1 MSRSQAYVRTFNRPL
16 RVGLLPAA
24 ITAIALLAASL
35 APLPAAAQ
43 AAASS
48 PVIRGEPVAP
58 LKVTGDPAKLKPS
71 TARTPP
77 KTVPEGEPLPAGPR
91 PPRQPIADPKVQL
104 RSGTAGSSAAAV
116 GDAPLPPGTLS
127 TPKVNVA
134 GITSNSNPPDTVGD
148 VGRNH
153 YVQMTNAAAAG
164 GQTTFQIFRKD
175 GTAPAGGT
183 GGPFRFGG
191 LWPVTDTNCSTDL
204 GDPIV
209 VYDHL
214 ADRWLLSQ
222 FAQPGGDPNPGFICI
237 AISQTPDPTANTW
250 FLYTLQLHT
259 DLPDFPKFGVWP
271 DGYYMSSYE
280 GATLGVYVFDRAN
293 MLLGNAAGFFK
304 TTINSL
310 GNGAV
315 RDTRILPAD
324 LDGPAPPAGTPNYF
338 VRSVDNAQDPA
349 APANDRIEVYE
360 ARVNW
365 LAATFTFPLVDTL
378 TPAAFN
384 IMVCDRNGLT
394 ASAPGVTPVI
404 APVRDCIP
412 QPNETDTV
420 DALSN
425 RPMMQLKYRNF
436 GTHAALVFNQT
447 IDVAGSINAVIPAI
461 TPVNE
466 VAGIRWYELRKT
478 GVNPWAIQQEGTF
491 APQPNGAT
499 AENQL
504 LHRWMGSM
512 AMDRFGNMA
521 LGYSIVNADA
531 ANPVFPGIRYSGR
544 RVDDLPGL
552 LPQIERVIQNGAN
565 AQNDGTATVVPQRWG
580 DYSAMSV
587 DPVDDCTFWFTT
599 HLPGAGGNGARPTRI
614 ASMQFDQ
621 CATDLAITKTSI
633 PIQATAGSPLTYRL
647 TVTNN
652 GPLDTSGVRVV
663 DTLPAGVGFVAATA
677 PCVQAPAG
685 TLTCT
690 LPNIPNGGSLS
701 FDIQVTVGA
710 GVVAGGSNTITN
722 TAVVSA
728 DQTDSN
734 PANNTA
740 SLTTIVAD
748 LADLRLSKT
757 CKPDNPAP
765 TGTNAFCTIFVDNL
779 GPSAAR
785 NVVITD
791 THLSAGSFLITSATF
806 TPPLTA
812 CAVAGGVVTC
822 NVGTLAAGAG
832 VTMTVNFTSNFA
844 VDVNDTATVTS
855 STPDPNLA
863 NNTATGRVSF
873 IGVADLAL
881 TKTGAP
887 GPVTAG
893 TNLTYTLR
901 VQNNG
906 PSAAPNVVLTDFLPA
921 EVKLVNATP
930 TQGSCSGTT
939 TPGTPPPLTCNL
951 GALANAASAAV
962 TVVVTVNA
970 NVPNGFTL
978 INNASV
984 VSGFSDPNNGNNNAT
999 ANTLVQTRADL
1010 AVVKT
1015 SDAPAYKP
1023 SSLITYTVTVTNNGP
1038 SNALAVE
1045 VTDNLPSTRQA
1056 IYLSDTGG
1064 CTKSGLTLT
1073 CVLGGMAV
1081 GETRAFNINMT
1092 VKGSRG
1098 NVSNTV
1104 TVTSPT
1110 TDPST
1115 GNNVF
1120 TRTVNIAGGN

>member
-1 MSRSQAYVRTFNRPL
+1 MTPL
-16 RVGLLPAA
+16 Y
-24 ITAIALLAASL
+24 
-35 APLPAAAQ
+35 AAAQ
-43 AAASS
+43 AGSASAPT
-48 PVIRGEPVAP
+48 PVTRGAEVVPY
-58 LKVTGDPAKLKPS
+58 KVKGDPAKLKPGTS
-71 TARTPP
+71 SAP
-77 KTVPEGEPLPAGPR
+77 KTVPEGEPLPTGPR
-91 PPRQPIADPKVQL
+91 PPRKPIADPAVQL
-104 RSGTAGSSAAAV
+104 RSGASATTSAI

-127 TPKVNVA
+127 APKVNVA
-134 GITSNSNPPDTVGD
+134 GINSNSNPPDTVGD
-148 VGRNH
+148 IGRTH

-164 GQTTFQIFRKD
+164 GQTTYQIFRKD

-191 LWPVTDTNCSTDL
+191 LWPATDTNCNTDL

-214 ADRWLLSQ
+214 ADRWVLSQ
-222 FAQPGGDPNPGFICI
+222 FAQPGGNNTPGFICI

-250 FLYTLQLHT
+250 FLYTLQIHT
-259 DLPDFPKFGVWP
+259 GLPDFPKFGVWP
-271 DGYYMSSYE
+271 DGYYMSTYE
-280 GATLGVYVFDRAN
+280 SPNLGVYVFDRAN

-304 TTINSL
+304 TTIGAL
-310 GNGAV
+310 GTAGV

-324 LDGPAPPAGTPNYF
+324 LDGPAPPPGAPNYF
-338 VRSVDNAQDPA
+338 VRSVDNAQDVA

-360 ARVNW
+360 ASVNW
-365 LAATFTFPLVDTL
+365 LAKTFTFNQVSPAL

-384 IMVCDRNGLT
+384 IMVCDRNGLQ
-394 ASAPGVTPVI
+394 ASAPGVNPVI

-412 QPNETDTV
+412 QPNETDTL

-425 RPMMQLKYRNF
+425 RPMMHLKYRNF

-447 IDVAGSINAVIPAI
+447 IDVAGSINAVLPAI
-461 TPVNE
+461 TPANE
-466 VAGIRWYELRKT
+466 VAGIRWYELRKIGAAAWT
-478 GVNPWAIQQEGTF
+478 IQQEGTF

-512 AMDRFGNMA
+512 AIDRFSNMA
-521 LGYSIVNADA
+521 LGYSIVNSDP
-531 ANPVFPGIRYSGR
+531 ANPVFPGIRYGGR

-599 HLPGAGGNGARPTRI
+599 HLAGAGGNGAKPTRI

-633 PIQATAGSPLTYRL
+633 PNVATAGATLTYRL

-663 DTLPAGVGFVAATA
+663 DTLPVGSVNFVATTG

-685 TLTCT
+685 VLTCT
-690 LPNIPNGGSLS
+690 LPNIRSGETFS
-701 FDIQVTVGA
+701 FDVQVTVGD
-710 GVVAGGSNTITN
+710 GIVAGGSNTITN

-734 PANNTA
+734 LANNTA
-740 SLTTIVAD
+740 TLVTIVNES
-748 LADLRLSKT
+748 ADLRLTKT

-765 TGTNAFCTIFVDNL
+765 ANSNAFCTIAIENL
-779 GPSAAR
+779 GVSAAR
-785 NVVITD
+785 NVVVTD
-791 THLSAGSFLITSATF
+791 THLSAGAFTITSATA
-806 TPPLTA
+806 P
-812 CAVAGGVVTC
+812 CVIAGGTVTC
-822 NVGTLAAGAG
+822 AIGTLAAGGRASF
-832 VTMTVNFTSNFA
+832 TVNFTSSAA

-893 TNLTYTLR
+893 TNLVYTMT
-901 VQNNG
+901 VTNNG
-906 PSAAPNVVLTDFLPA
+906 PSTAPNVALADILPA
-921 EVKLVNATP
+921 EVKLVSATP
-930 TQGSCSGTT
+930 SQGSCSGTT
-939 TPGTPPPLTCNL
+939 TPGTPPPLICNL
-951 GALANAASAAV
+951 GSLINGGVATV

-970 NVPNGFTL
+970 DTPNGRTL

-984 VSGFSDPNNGNNNAT
+984 ASGFSDPNNGNNNAT
-999 ANTLVQTRADL
+999 ATTLVQTRADL

-1015 SDAPAYKP
+1015 SDAPSYKP

-1038 SNALAVE
+1038 SNALAVA
-1045 VTDNLPSTRQA
+1045 VTDSLPTTKQA
-1056 IYLSDTGG
+1056 LYLSDTGG

-1073 CVLGGMAV
+1073 CVVGDLAV
-1081 GETRAFNINMT
+1081 GATRAFNINMT
-1092 VKGSRG
+1092 VKGSKG
-1098 NVSNTV
+1098 SIANTANVA
-1104 TVTSPT
+1104 SPT
-1110 TDPST
+1110 TDPT
-1115 GNNVF
+1115 PANNSS
-1120 TRTVNIAGGN
+1120 TRTVTVSGGG

>member
-1 MSRSQAYVRTFNRPL
+1 MNKTLAHVRVSKWSLML
-16 RVGLLPAA
+16 RLMHCSAAA
-24 ITAIALLAASL
+24 IAAVFASMT
-35 APLPAAAQ
+35 PLQATAQ
-43 AAASS
+43 AAAAS
-48 PVIRGEPVAP
+48 PVTQGVAVVP
-58 LKVTGDPAKLKPS
+58 HKVKGDPATLRPS
-71 TARTPP
+71 GPQTGRTA
-77 KTVPEGEPLPAGPR
+77 VSEGEPLPTAPP
-91 PPRQPIADPKVQL
+91 PPRKPIADPKVQL
-104 RSGTAGSSAAAV
+104 KGGAASASSSLN
-116 GDAPLPPGTLS
+116 DAPSPPGLLG
-127 TPKVNVA
+127 TPKINRA
-134 GITSNSNPPDTVGD
+134 GITSIAGPPDTVGD
-148 VGRNH
+148 VGTSH
-153 YVQMTNAAAAG
+153 YVQMVNAT
-164 GQTTFQIFRKD
+164 QFQIFAKD
-175 GTAPAGGT
+175 NTVLPPLV
-183 GGPFRFGG
+183 GGPFNFGN
-191 LWPVTDTNCSTDL
+191 LWATVGGACNTNL

-209 VYDHL
+209 VFDHL
-214 ADRWLLSQ
+214 ADRWVLSQ
-222 FAQPGGDPNPGFICI
+222 FAQPGGTGTAGFICI

-250 FLYTLQLHT
+250 FLYAWQIHT
-259 DLPDFPKFGVWP
+259 TLPDYPKFGVWP
-271 DGYYMSSYE
+271 DGYYMSTYE
-280 GATLGVYVFDRAN
+280 SPNLGVYVFDRAS

-304 TTINSL
+304 TTIGAL
-310 GNGAV
+310 GTAGV

-338 VRSVDNAQDPA
+338 VRSVDNAQDPG

-360 ARVNW
+360 ATVSW
-365 LAATFTFPLVDTL
+365 LNGGTFTFNQVLPAL

-384 IMVCDRNGLT
+384 IMVCNRNGLT
-394 ASAPGVTPVI
+394 ASLPGVNPVI
-404 APVRDCIP
+404 SPVRDCIP
-412 QPNETDTV
+412 QPNEIDTL

-447 IDVAGSINAVIPAI
+447 IDVAGSINAVLPTI
-461 TPVNE
+461 TPAFE
-466 VAGIRWYELRKT
+466 VAGIRWYELRKVGAAAWT
-478 GVNPWAIQQEGTF
+478 IQQEGTF

-499 AENQL
+499 LENQL

-512 AMDRFGNMA
+512 AIDRFGNMA
-521 LGYSIVNADA
+521 LGYSIVNSDPVV
-531 ANPVFPGIRYSGR
+531 ANSVFPGIRYSGR

-565 AQNDGTATVVPQRWG
+565 AQDSGSATVVPQRWG

-599 HLPGAGGNGARPTRI
+599 HLAGPGVNGLRPTRI

-633 PIQATAGSPLTYRL
+633 PNVATAGAALTYRL

-652 GPLDTSGVRVV
+652 GPLNTSGVRVI
-663 DTLPAGVGFVAATA
+663 DTLPAGVSFVAATA
-677 PCVQAPAG
+677 PCVQLPVG

-690 LPNIPNGGSLS
+690 LPNIPNGDTFS

-740 SLTTIVAD
+740 TLVTIVAES
-748 LADLRLSKT
+748 ADLRLSKT

-765 TGTNAFCTIFVDNL
+765 TGSNAFCTIVVENL
-779 GPSAAR
+779 GVSAAR

-791 THLSAGSFLITSATF
+791 THLSAGAFTITSATA
-806 TPPLTA
+806 P
-812 CAVAGGVVTC
+812 CIVAGGVVTC
-822 NVGTLAAGAG
+822 AIGTLAAGASASF
-832 VTMTVNFTSNFA
+832 TVNFTSNAA
-844 VDVNDTATVTS
+844 VDVNDAATVTS
-855 STPDPNLA
+855 STPDPNPA

-881 TKTGAP
+881 IKTGAP

-893 TNLTYTLR
+893 TNLTYTMT
-901 VQNNG
+901 VTNNG
-906 PSAAPNVVLTDFLPA
+906 PSTAPNVALADILPA
-921 EVKLVNATP
+921 EVKLVSATSP
-930 TQGSCSGTT
+930 QGSCSGTT
-939 TPGTPPPLTCNL
+939 TPGTPPPVICNL
-951 GALANAASAAV
+951 GSLVNGGVATV

-970 NVPNGFTL
+970 DTPNGRIL

-984 VSGFSDPNNGNNNAT
+984 ASSFSDPNNANNNAT

-1015 SDAPAYKP
+1015 SDAPSYKP

-1038 SNALAVE
+1038 SNALAVA
-1045 VTDNLPSTRQA
+1045 VTDNLPTTKQA

-1073 CVLGGMAV
+1073 CVIGDMAV
-1081 GETRAFNINMT
+1081 GATRAFNIHMT
-1092 VKGSRG
+1092 VKGSKG
-1098 NVSNTV
+1098 SVSNTANV
-1104 TVTSPT
+1104 ASPT
-1110 TDPST
+1110 TDPTPANNSST
-1115 GNNVF
+1115 RIV
-1120 TRTVNIAGGN
+1120 TVSGGG